1 MEIFKTDIL
10 KKEFQRFQK
19 EELLEI
25 LKCDHCQKVACDS
38 FHKKFLVYCKFCR
51 EIFCKSCQKFKIAKE
66 NLLSNVDEIGKEYIE
81 KIIKD
86 FLNVSDQTIQSNY
99 KVNIERT
106 PIQKKF
112 KAKSYVKSNKSRAQV
127 INQTFDDC
135 EKIKNAVKGK
145 SRTFY
150 KKF

>member
-1 MEIFKTDIL
+1 M
-10 KKEFQRFQK
+10 
-19 EELLEI
+19 
-25 LKCDHCQKVACDS
+25 
-38 FHKKFLVYCKFCR
+38 YCKFCR

-112 KAKSYVKSNKSRAQV
+112 KANSYVKSNKSRAQV